1 MERDVP
7 VGGVLRL
14 RLATQDPERAV
25 GFYRELLGWME
36 EAADAAER
44 VLRAPCGMEV
54 RLQAGGAPST
64 AGPEVYVRVPDVEAV
79 LRRASALG
87 ASRLVRPS
95 PRRADGSR
103 TAVLVDTEGN
113 RLGLCERGTL
123 TTPDPAPTSREP
135 PGARDPS

>member
-1 MERDVP
+1 MEREVP

-25 GFYRELLGWME
+25 GFYRELLGWVE
-36 EAADAAER
+36 ERIREGER

-54 RLQAGGAPST
+54 RLQSGGAPST
-64 AGPEVYVRVPDVEAV
+64 AGPEVYVRVLDVEAV
-79 LRRASALG
+79 LRRAATLG

-95 PRRADGSR
+95 PPREDGSR

-113 RLGLCERGTL
+113 RLGLWEAGL
-123 TTPDPAPTSREP
+123 FKPPDPGPRTPGPPDAP
-135 PGARDPS
+135 DPS